1 MLVRTRNSLNIGAAA
16 RAMINFGLTDLR
28 LVSPYDEAWQQARS
42 AVGAARVL
50 ASAQVYG
57 SLAEAVADRDYV
69 LGSSAIGDRRP
80 EQPVVELP
88 VLQAWLKTKRPAA
101 PALVFGQEKHGLTN
115 EDLSHCH
122 AILRIPTLPEQAS
135 MNLGQA
141 VAVCVY
147 AWSCSEAEAH
157 LAQTVDGLG
166 LGAPDLAH
174 PAHPAHPANPAHL
187 ANPAYPAH
195 RRSAEVY
202 RRAPET
208 DTERLGEVLHRLL
221 QASGYLKPTTIESAR
236 IEIRALLH
244 RLEANEQDTHRLT
257 GMLAKIEHALRL
269 KS

>member
-174 PAHPAHPANPAHL
+174 PAHPAH
-187 ANPAYPAH
+187 